1 MGEFNNLMQ
10 QKINFMKK
18 GIFIFLII
26 LIISIVFYEITNF
39 REYGYSEKSPNG
51 KFTIEIYSTKNLIIN
66 TFYSFI
72 KTGNAHGGS
81 GWTKAYA
88 ILLDKNGNELG
99 NTGCQEFFINEIEI
113 YWDLPDEVYIR
124 GAGSFDLKTGEF
136 N

>member
-1 MGEFNNLMQ
+1 M
-10 QKINFMKK
+10 KKFMKK
-18 GIFIFLII
+18 AIFIFLII
-26 LIISIVFYEITNF
+26 LIISIVFYKITNF

-66 TFYSFI
+66 TFDSFTI
-72 KTGNAHGGS
+72 SGYAHGGS

-99 NTGCQEFFINEIEI
+99 NTGCEEFFYNEIEI
-113 YWDLPDEVYIR
+113 YWDLPNEVSVK

>member
-1 MGEFNNLMQ
+1 
-10 QKINFMKK
+10 MKK
-18 GIFIFLII
+18 IIKKAIFIFLII
-26 LIISIVFYEITNF
+26 LIISIVFYKITNF

-66 TFYSFI
+66 TFDSF
-72 KTGNAHGGS
+72 TMSGYAHGGS

-99 NTGCQEFFINEIEI
+99 NTGCEEFFYNEIEI
-113 YWDLPDEVYIR
+113 YWDLPDEVSIK
-124 GAGSFDLKTGEF
+124 GSGSFDLKTGEF

>member
-1 MGEFNNLMQ
+1 
-10 QKINFMKK
+10 MKK
-18 GIFIFLII
+18 AIFIFLII
-26 LIISIVFYEITNF
+26 FITSIVFYKITNF

-66 TFYSFI
+66 TFDSF
-72 KTGNAHGGS
+72 TMSGLAHGGS

-99 NTGCQEFFINEIEI
+99 NTGCEEFLYNEIEI
-113 YWDLPDEVYIR
+113 YWDLPDEIYIK